1 MPKREPK
8 LNEPE
13 HLMRVEVTL
22 RYAEHSDGINA
33 VYTFQA
39 YANNGELLKNF
50 HAEGSSLTDAANAFA
65 HAVEKAGVLPGD
77 DPIRSR
83 A

>member
-1 MPKREPK
+1 MPDDEPK

-13 HLMRVEVTL
+13 HVMRIDVTL
-22 RYAEHSDGINA
+22 RYAEHSDGVNA
-33 VYTFQA
+33 IYTFQA

-50 HAEGSSLTDAANAFA
+50 HAEASSLTDAANAFA
-65 HAVEKAGVLPGD
+65 RAVEKTEVLDGD
-77 DPIRSR
+77 DPVRSG

>member
-1 MPKREPK
+1 MPEDEPK

-13 HLMRVEVTL
+13 PMMRVDVTL

-33 VYTFQA
+33 IYTFQA
-39 YANNGELLKNF
+39 YANNGELLRNF

-65 HAVEKAGVLPGD
+65 RAVEKAETLDGD
-77 DPIRSR
+77 DPVRSR
-83 A
+83 E

>member
-1 MPKREPK
+1 MPNKEPK

-13 HLMRVEVTL
+13 SMMRVDVTL

-33 VYTFQA
+33 IYTFQA

-50 HAEGSSLTDAANAFA
+50 HAEANSLTDAANAFA
-65 HAVEKAGVLPGD
+65 RAIEKAETIDGD
-77 DPIRSR
+77 DPVRSGE
-83 A
+83 